1 MSDIGTTREETI
13 MTSQPADFGSGL
25 GQKEARPIHMVGALI
40 TSVLTLA
47 ATLWLLPYSNRVLP
61 TAAWFLPATVSLA
74 FFADWVTGL
83 LLLLQFRRTGRWGLL
98 AVSFAYFFASWGMA
112 AQLLVYPGVF
122 SQAGL
127 FGASQV
133 SAPWV
138 WLTWHFAYAVSI
150 FVAAVIIPVPRAP
163 ENRRGLVAK
172 VVLAAPIVIVSA
184 ATVVAVRWGTELSHT
199 LSRADYLRPVHGPMG
214 LVVWAMGLVALIALG
229 IKTKFRSLLQLWT
242 GVSVLAFLCETAMML
257 TSLQRF
263 TVGWYF
269 SRGIIVV
276 SSTLLLS
283 ALLFEIDGLYSAAYV
298 ANRVLRERSIRDSL
312 TGVFLRRY
320 LTEQLATELGRSRRK
335 KEPLSFLLLDIDWFK
350 QYNDQ
355 FGHQAGDDCLV
366 AVCEAAQKHLRR
378 HGDFLARYGGEE
390 FAIVLP
396 NTPVGAATELA
407 DRIREEIANLQMYP
421 RGRETAAGVTVS
433 IGVATHEGDADLD
446 ERSLLEA
453 ADLALYQAK
462 HAGRNRVVVHEEAI
476 VTASEGTDRRT
487 VPFD

>member
-1 MSDIGTTREETI
+1 M
-13 MTSQPADFGSGL
+13 
-25 GQKEARPIHMVGALI
+25 
-40 TSVLTLA
+40 
-47 ATLWLLPYSNRVLP
+47 
-61 TAAWFLPATVSLA
+61 
-74 FFADWVTGL
+74 
-83 LLLLQFRRTGRWGLL
+83 
-98 AVSFAYFFASWGMA
+98 
-112 AQLLVYPGVF
+112 
-122 SQAGL
+122 
-127 FGASQV
+127 
-133 SAPWV
+133 
-138 WLTWHFAYAVSI
+138 
-150 FVAAVIIPVPRAP
+150 
-163 ENRRGLVAK
+163 
-172 VVLAAPIVIVSA
+172 VSA
-184 ATVVAVRWGTELSHT
+184 ATVVAVRWGTEVSHT
-199 LSRADYLRPVHGPMG
+199 LNWPNPLRLAHGPVG
-214 LVVWAMGLVALIALG
+214 LVVWATGLIALIALG
-229 IKTKFRSLLQLWT
+229 IKTRFRSMLQLWT
-242 GVSVLAFLCETAMML
+242 GVSLLVFLCETAMML

-269 SRGIIVV
+269 SRSIILV

-283 ALLFEIDGLYSAAYV
+283 ALLFEIDGLYNAAYV

-421 RGRETAAGVTVS
+421 RGRETATGVTVS
-433 IGVATHEGDADLD
+433 IGVATHEGDADLN
-446 ERSLLEA
+446 ERSLLAA

-476 VTASEGTDRRT
+476 VTAGEGTDHRT
-487 VPFD
+487 VPGD

>member
-1 MSDIGTTREETI
+1 MSDTGTTRENTAV
-13 MTSQPADFGSGL
+13 TSGPASVDFSGSGL
-25 GQKEARPIHMVGALI
+25 GQRETRPIHMAGAVI
-40 TSVLTLA
+40 MSVLSVA

-61 TAAWFLPATVSLA
+61 PAAWFLPATVSLA
-74 FFADWVTGL
+74 FFAEWVTGL
-83 LLLLQFRRTGRWGLL
+83 LLLLQFRRTGRWGLMSM
-98 AVSFAYFFASWGMA
+98 SFAYFFASWGMVS
-112 AQLLVYPGVF
+112 QLLVYPGVF
-122 SQAGL
+122 SQTGL
-127 FGASQV
+127 FGASQI

-138 WLTWHFAYAVSI
+138 WLTWHFGYAASI
-150 FVAAVIIPVPRAP
+150 LVAALVIPVPRAP

-172 VVLAAPIVIVSA
+172 LVLAAPILILSV
-184 ATVVAVRWGTELSHT
+184 ATLVAVRWGTELSHT

-214 LVVWAMGLVALIALG
+214 LVVWATGLVALIALG
-229 IKTKFRSLLQLWT
+229 IKTKFRSMLQLWT
-242 GVSVLAFLCETAMML
+242 GVSLLAFLCETAMML

-269 SRGIIVV
+269 SRSIIVV

-320 LTEQLATELGRSRRK
+320 LTEQLTTELGRSRRK
-335 KEPLSFLLLDIDWFK
+335 KEPLSFLLLDVDWFK

-396 NTPVGAATELA
+396 NTPVGAAAELA

-421 RGRETAAGVTVS
+421 RGRETATGVTVS
-433 IGVATHEGDADLD
+433 IGVATHEGDAELD

-462 HAGRNRVVVHEEAI
+462 HAGRNRVVVHEDA
-476 VTASEGTDRRT
+476 VASLERRG
-487 VPFD
+487 